1 MLFLL
6 LFPEV
11 WDIISLRHNLT
22 AMYGMVCVFCFG
34 KNACPIF
41 ACHFVH
47 WESCV
52 AAIGAT
58 FFGAWLR
65 LRTFF
70 GEERKMFEEPG
81 HKLKTVAKILCWLG
95 IIGTVIAAVTLG
107 KDRYGDLDLLSFALI
122 LVIGCVTSY
131 ISSLVLYG
139 FGEMIENTSGISG
152 HTSRILVKLEGI
164 EQSAGQHSTDK
175 SSAESNHPSNSSL
188 GARTSA
194 ELDLK
199 SKGLIRCPECG
210 TIQSIDRESCYCCGN
225 KL

>member
-1 MLFLL
+1 MFFALAKTHALFSHAILCIGKVVSQQSGL
-6 LFPEV
+6 RFSVRGFGCALF
-11 WDIISLRHNLT
+11 IL
-22 AMYGMVCVFCFG
+22 
-34 KNACPIF
+34 
-41 ACHFVH
+41 
-47 WESCV
+47 
-52 AAIGAT
+52 
-58 FFGAWLR
+58 
-65 LRTFF
+65 
-70 GEERKMFEEPG
+70 EERKMFEEPG

-95 IIGTVIAAVTLG
+95 IIGTVSAAVTLG

-210 TIQSIDRESCYCCGN
+210 TIQSIDRESCYCCGS

>member
-1 MLFLL
+1 
-6 LFPEV
+6 
-11 WDIISLRHNLT
+11 
-22 AMYGMVCVFCFG
+22 
-34 KNACPIF
+34 
-41 ACHFVH
+41 
-47 WESCV
+47 
-52 AAIGAT
+52 
-58 FFGAWLR
+58 
-65 LRTFF
+65 
-70 GEERKMFEEPG
+70 MFEEPG
-81 HKLKTVAKILCWLG
+81 YKLKTVAKILCWLG
-95 IIGTVIAAVTLG
+95 IIGTVSAAVTLG

-131 ISSLVLYG
+131 ISSLILYG

-164 EQSAGQHSTDK
+164 EQSAGQHSMDK
-175 SSAESNHPSNSSL
+175 SSAEPNHPSNSSL

>member
-1 MLFLL
+1 
-6 LFPEV
+6 
-11 WDIISLRHNLT
+11 
-22 AMYGMVCVFCFG
+22 
-34 KNACPIF
+34 
-41 ACHFVH
+41 
-47 WESCV
+47 
-52 AAIGAT
+52 
-58 FFGAWLR
+58 
-65 LRTFF
+65 
-70 GEERKMFEEPG
+70 MFEEPG

-107 KDRYGDLDLLSFALI
+107 KDRYGDFDLLSFALI

-188 GARTSA
+188 GARTST